1 MPSLSRYRLGNQSE
15 IMVKSMKLTRLAI
28 GALFLC
34 LLPALYAQEPASDPA
49 ALEQEQLRGAVTP
62 EREWWDLRHYDL
74 AVQIDIEN
82 RTIQGTN
89 TIRFKPLKPGKRMQ
103 IDLQPPLELT
113 AVRWGDAKPT
123 FTRNGNVYLIELP
136 AELPAGSTQEITLEY
151 AGKPVESQNPPWSGG
166 FSWRKDAAGNPFVAT
181 SCQGI
186 GASIWWP
193 CKDHGYDE
201 PEEGADIRLT
211 VPEGLVA
218 VSNGRL
224 IERSSDKSSKTDS
237 FHWRVTHPINNY
249 SINANIG
256 DYVNFGEKLESEAG
270 TLDLEYWVLR
280 EQLDVAKAHFKEA
293 KRTIQA
299 FEHWFG
305 PYPFREDSYKLV
317 EVPYLGME
325 HQSSVTY
332 GNGYKNGYR
341 GRDLSGTG
349 VGLKFDFI
357 IVHESGHEW
366 FGNNISMRDA
376 ADMWIHEGFTN
387 YSENL
392 FVEYHFSQKEAE
404 DYVIGCRK
412 LVRNDTPIIGEYGL
426 NREGSGDMY
435 YKGGNMLHTLRHML
449 NDTERW
455 RGILRGLNREFRHQT
470 VTTEQV
476 EQYLAQESGLDL
488 AKFFDQY
495 LRSTDIPVFQ
505 YQVQGDRLSYRFAKV
520 VDGFSIPLRVKIN
533 GEEVTLKP
541 TAERQVYQASKPIE
555 EVEVD
560 RNFYVLSEQ
569 AEF

>member
-1 MPSLSRYRLGNQSE
+1 MLPFRV
-15 IMVKSMKLTRLAI
+15 M
-28 GALFLC
+28 
-34 LLPALYAQEPASDPA
+34 LLPLICLFAVGWPLAAQTAWAQSSEADH
-49 ALEQEQLRGAVTP
+49 LEQEKLRGSVTP

-74 AVQIDIEN
+74 AIQIDLEK
-82 RTIQGTN
+82 RTISGRN
-89 TIRFKPLKPGKRMQ
+89 TIRFQTLQPGRKLQ

-113 AVRWGDAKPT
+113 AVRWGDQAPP
-123 FTRNGNVYLIELP
+123 FSRNGNVYLIELP
-136 AELPAGSTQEITLEY
+136 QELAAGESHELSLEY
-151 AGKPVESQNPPWSGG
+151 AGQPPESKNPPWSGG
-166 FSWRKDAAGNPFVAT
+166 FSWQQDSAGKPFIAT
-181 SCQGI
+181 SCQGM
-186 GASIWWP
+186 GASLWWP

-201 PEEGADIRLT
+201 PDEGADIRLT
-211 VPEGLVA
+211 VPAGLVA

-224 IERSSDKSSKTDS
+224 IERSANPAAQTDT
-237 FHWRVTHPINNY
+237 FHWRVINPINNY

-256 DYVNFGEKLESEAG
+256 DYVNFGEKIEAEEG
-270 TLDLEYWVLR
+270 TLDLDYWVLR
-280 EQLDVAKAHFKEA
+280 DRLDTAKEHFREA
-293 KRTIQA
+293 KRTIAA

-332 GNGYKNGYR
+332 GNGYRNGYR

-392 FVEYHFSQKEAE
+392 FVEYHFSRQEAE

-412 LVRNDTPIIGEYGL
+412 LVRNDVPIIGEYGL

-455 RGILRGLNREFRHQT
+455 RQILRGLNREFRHQT
-470 VTTEQV
+470 VTSEQV
-476 EQYLAQESGLDL
+476 EQYLARETGLELDR
-488 AKFFDQY
+488 FFDQY
-495 LRSTDIPVFQ
+495 LRGTEIPVFE
-505 YQVQGDRLSYRFAKV
+505 YQVEGDRLTYRFAKTV
-520 VDGFSIPLRVKIN
+520 EGFSIPLRVKLN
-533 GEEVTLKP
+533 GAEVTLQP
-541 TAERQVYQASKPIE
+541 TGEPQVFQADRPIT
-555 EVEVD
+555 EVAVN
-560 RNFYVLSEQ
+560 RNFYVLSQ
-569 AEF
+569 PVEF